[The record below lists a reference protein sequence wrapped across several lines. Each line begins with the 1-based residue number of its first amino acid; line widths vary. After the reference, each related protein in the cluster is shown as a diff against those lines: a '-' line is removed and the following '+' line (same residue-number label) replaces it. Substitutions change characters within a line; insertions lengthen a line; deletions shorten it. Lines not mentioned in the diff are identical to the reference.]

1 MLEEQKNIDILLEK
15 VQSTSKILHIP
26 ELEQEKKQLE
36 IAMESPGFWLD
47 QEKAT
52 EQSKRLSSLKQDI
65 EVWQNMEHNLQSLR
79 DLCVELEQHPDSSL
93 QKEIQDQ
100 IRLLE
105 KQFEKLEFFLLFS
118 GKHDQ
123 KNALVSI
130 YAGSGGTEAQDWSQM
145 LMRMVFRFCEKK
157 GWKVTLLEETL
168 GGEAGI
174 KSCSFRVEGRYAYGH
189 LQAEHGT
196 HRLVRISPFDAE
208 SMRHTSFSMV
218 EVIPEMDA
226 QDQVTIDPKDLRI
239 DTFMA
244 GGKGGQSVNTTYS
257 AVRIVHLP
265 TGITVQCQNERS
277 QLQNRETALK
287 VLNSKLVKLQ
297 EEKEEKERLE
307 LRGEYKSADWGNQI
321 RSYVLHPYKMVKDI
335 RTRHESKNPDEV
347 LDGNLDEFIEE
358 YLRWKKDGKPNRRT
372 ADENE

>member
-1 MLEEQKNIDILLEK
+1 MLEELKQIENLLQKVESTWDILRIDEMLEEQKVLEAR
-15 VQSTSKILHIP
+15 VQA
-26 ELEQEKKQLE
+26 ED
-36 IAMESPGFWLD
+36 FWSD
-47 QEKAT
+47 QQNAT
-52 EQSKRLSSLKQDI
+52 EQMRRLSSIKQET
-65 EVWQNMEHNLQSLR
+65 EVWKKMKSELENLKELSLELEKNPDPSFKQELVSHIQSL
-79 DLCVELEQHPDSSL
+79 S
-93 QKEIQDQ
+93 DQ
-100 IRLLE
+100 
-105 KQFEKLEFFLLFS
+105 FAKLEFYLLFS

-123 KNALVSI
+123 KNALVSL
-130 YAGSGGTEAQDWSQM
+130 YAGSGGTEAQDWAEM
-145 LMRMVFRFCEKK
+145 LRRMIFRFCEKK

-168 GGEAGI
+168 GAEAGL
-174 KSCSFRVEGRYAYGH
+174 KSCAFRVEGRYAYGY

-208 SMRHTSFSMV
+208 SMRHTSFAMI

-226 QDQVTIDPKDLRI
+226 QDQVMIDPKDLRI

-257 AVRIVHLP
+257 AVRIVHIP

-277 QLQNRETALK
+277 QLQNRETAMK

-335 RTRHESKNPDEV
+335 RTRYESKNPEEV
-347 LDGNLDEFIEE
+347 LDGNLDGFVEE

-372 ADENE
+372 SDDNE